1 MKNICIFIEIIFF
14 LILINTNNC
23 QDSQI
28 DKSVEEEI
36 KSFISINKEGKL
48 LSEEKFEKP
57 EKPKISVIIPIY
69 NNEAN
74 IIPTIRSIQNQNN
87 QQIEIICIND
97 NSNDASMK
105 KLKNLQK
112 EDPRI
117 SIIKNKTN
125 RGILYNFVN
134 GALESTGEYVIFM
147 YPGDYLSNANTLS
160 KLYDMATKDYNKK
173 LDIVNFQ
180 ACDFQMIDGEI
191 KINSLISQIDKN
203 NLTTLIKQPDIEDFY
218 YRNIK
223 SKNYE
228 VIYDKMYSKRLIKRI
243 GNFIGPNIWNLNI
256 NFFHE
261 YIINFAN
268 IMKAKSLV
276 YVEDIFY
283 CHNLDNK
290 IKEEWEIVDDKLKKP
305 EITNKNLIDYLLIT
319 ERLFDL
325 LEKELKSIEF
335 KESILK
341 KIGDEQKLKA
351 LARSIYFDRYLYLYE
366 KFIKWKLIDA
376 ETKKRNQQ
384 FVKYILNF
392 EVDTENKFG
401 YITEEEDDDDDTD
414 DFNGYD
420 YL

>member
-1 MKNICIFIEIIFF
+1 MDDNKSNYQDKNIDD
-14 LILINTNNC
+14 LL
-23 QDSQI
+23 
-28 DKSVEEEI
+28 
-36 KSFISINKEGKL
+36 KL
-48 LSEEKFEKP
+48 TSDEKP

-69 NNEAN
+69 NNEVN
-74 IIPTIRSIQNQNN
+74 LIPTIRSIQNQNN

-97 NSNDASMK
+97 NSNDSSMK

-134 GALESTGEYVIFM
+134 GALESTGEYVIFIH
-147 YPGDYLSNANTLS
+147 PGDYLSNANALS
-160 KLYDMATKDYNKK
+160 KLYDLATKDYNKK
-173 LDIVNFQ
+173 LVIVNFQ

-223 SKNYE
+223 SRNYE

-305 EITNKNLIDYLLIT
+305 EITNKNFIDYLLIT

-325 LEKELKSIEF
+325 LEKEPKSIEF